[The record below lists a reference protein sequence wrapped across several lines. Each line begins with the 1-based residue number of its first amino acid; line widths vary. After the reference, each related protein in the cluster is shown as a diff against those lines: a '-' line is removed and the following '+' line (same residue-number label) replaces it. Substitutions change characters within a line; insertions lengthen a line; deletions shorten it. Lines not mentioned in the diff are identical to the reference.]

1 MTKGSFVALAFAA
14 AAMLAG
20 GPAFAAG
27 DAANGAKVF
36 NKCKACHAG
45 EKGAKHKVGPTLF
58 GIYGRKAG
66 TIEGY
71 NRYKGLVG
79 ADWTWDEALLK
90 DYLKDPKEFTHKR
103 TGKNSVMTFKLTKD
117 DEIADVIAYLKTLQ

>member
-1 MTKGSFVALAFAA
+1 MTKGSFVALAIAA
-14 AAMLAG
+14 AAMVAG

-27 DAANGAKVF
+27 DVAQGAKVF
-36 NKCKACHAG
+36 NKCKACHAA

-66 TIEGY
+66 TIEGF

-90 DYLKDPKEFTHKR
+90 DYLKDPKGFTHKR
-103 TGKNSVMTFKLTKD
+103 TGKDSVMTFKLTKD
-117 DEIADVIAYLKTLQ
+117 EEVADVIAYLQTLK

>member
-1 MTKGSFVALAFAA
+1 MTKGLFAALAIAA
-14 AAMLAG
+14 AAIFAG

-27 DAANGAKVF
+27 DAGKGAKVF
-36 NKCKACHAG
+36 NKCKACHAA
-45 EKGAKHKVGPTLF
+45 EKEAKHKVGPTLF

-66 TIEGY
+66 TIEGF

-90 DYLKDPKEFTHKR
+90 EYLHDPKEFTHKR

-117 DEIADVIAYLKTLQ
+117 DEIADVIEYLKTLK